1 MSNGASNKAR
11 GSKVLPSIHNTTLS
25 VLVAATTLTALAG
38 SLPAA
43 AAPLRPHQAVYDLSL
58 AGQTEDI
65 LAVEGRIAFTLNAE
79 ACGDYDLDYRFA
91 ARFHKDGEMTLT
103 DQRTRSSEKA
113 YGKQF
118 SFETTTFVDGL
129 DQGAVRGAAV
139 NAPDGTDVTLQEPV
153 MRGFKLPLSRFPL
166 SHTEELINQG
176 RKGVRFFEARLF
188 DGDPEAEKLLT
199 TTSVILPVKD
209 GTTPAE
215 GGQTGEAL
223 AGLKSWMI
231 DESYFNSDS
240 NEDGQPVFRARYRL
254 YENGVSDQM
263 LLDFGA
269 YELKGDL
276 ANLKYL
282 KTPTCD

>member
-1 MSNGASNKAR
+1 MSNDASNKAR
-11 GSKVLPSIHNTTLS
+11 GSKVLPSIDTRTLFAI
-25 VLVAATTLTALAG
+25 VAFGLAAG

-65 LAVEGRIAFTLNAE
+65 LAVEGRIAFTLNAR

-103 DQRTRSSEKA
+103 DQRTRSTERA
-113 YGKQF
+113 HGKEF

-129 DQGAVRGAAV
+129 DQGAVKGAAV
-139 NAPDGTDVTLQEPV
+139 NASDSTDVTLQEPV
-153 MRGFKLPLSRFPL
+153 SRDFKLPLSRFPL
-166 SHTEELINQG
+166 SHTEELITQG
-176 RKGVRFFEARLF
+176 RKGTRFFEARLF

-209 GTTPAE
+209 GTPAAE
-215 GGQTGEAL
+215 GGRTGEEL
-223 AGLKSWMI
+223 AGLRSWMI

-240 NEDGQPVFRARYRL
+240 DEDGQPVFRARYRL

-282 KTPTCD
+282 TSPACE